1 VEVENLRAMRRAKPF
16 RPFTIHATSGE
27 SYLVAHPE
35 LIIFVPD
42 ESVAIIASAPS
53 NVSLVDVASISDVS
67 YQLNANPPVGP
78 DDRDEAQA

>member
-1 VEVENLRAMRRAKPF
+1 VEIENLRAIRRAKPF

-27 SYLVAHPE
+27 SYLVDHPE

-67 YQLNANPPVGP
+67 YQLNASPPIGP
-78 DDRDEAQA
+78 DDRDEA